1 MASQPDPAPEPET
14 DDLALETDA
23 AALAAAE
30 ALLGRLEAGRAPS
43 APTDD
48 LVQALEGRVT
58 AVVFDVGPSGAAD
71 WPEAAVVDAVGPTC
85 TGLAVAD
92 APGADAAGRA
102 LVAAL
107 RRLPVEARAGVAVG
121 PGRISARGVLGE
133 APSLAFATFGRHAT
147 PGVYL
152 HAGARAL
159 AGAPLAM
166 AGEDLRLPRTAP
178 PSGTPRRVWPW
189 LAAGLLAAGLT
200 FALLPQM
207 LRPAPP
213 HGALALFGERAPANA
228 ARGDDPAPG
237 APLTLA
243 EGDAVRILVT
253 AEVGTFV
260 TLLAFDSHDRLELP
274 DPQRLTNQART
285 ELQERWALDAAT
297 GTEQVLA
304 VVSRAPWKE
313 PVELLSRLNDRPG
326 LTRAER
332 LEAFEKALETALPG
346 GFRLLRGAEIRHVPR

>member
-1 MASQPDPAPEPET
+1 MASQTDPET
-14 DDLALETDA
+14 DELAPDA
-23 AALAAAE
+23 DADALAAAE
-30 ALLGRLEAGRAPS
+30 ALLGRLEIGRAPS
-43 APTDD
+43 APPDE
-48 LVQALEGRVT
+48 LVQAIDGRVT
-58 AVVFDVGPSGAAD
+58 AVVFDVGPSAAAD
-71 WPEAAVVDAVGPTC
+71 WPEATVVDAVGPAC

-92 APGADAAGRA
+92 APGADSAGRA

-107 RRLPVEARAGVAVG
+107 RRLPAEARAGVAQG
-121 PGRISARGVLGE
+121 PGRICARGVLGE
-133 APSLAFATFGRHAT
+133 APSLAFATFGRHGT
-147 PGVYL
+147 PGIYI
-152 HAGARAL
+152 HAGARSL

-166 AGEDLRLPRTAP
+166 AGEDLRLPRAST
-178 PSGTPRRVWPW
+178 PSTTPRRVWPW
-189 LAAGLLAAGLT
+189 LAAGLLAAGVT
-200 FALLPQM
+200 FALLPQL

-213 HGALALFGERAPANA
+213 HGALALFGERAQANT

-253 AEVGTFV
+253 AEVGTYV
-260 TLLAFDSHDRLELP
+260 TLLAYDSHDRLALP

-285 ELQERWALDAAT
+285 ELQERWALDAEP

-304 VVSRAPWKE
+304 VVSRAPWNE
-313 PVELLSRLNDRPG
+313 PAGLLVRVNGRPG

-332 LEAFEKALETALPG
+332 LDAFEKALETAIPE